1 MNWMLCG
8 WMGLLLHLLLQTS
21 VELRERKASAV
32 VVSGDAL
39 DPDVQRFVPWLDT
52 DNIEQSTFKNPQW
65 SFCLGV
71 MPLCILTCVKNC
83 PVLQ

>member
-8 WMGLLLHLLLQTS
+8 WMGLLLHLLLQAS

-39 DPDVQRFVPWLDT
+39 DPDVQRFVP
-52 DNIEQSTFKNPQW
+52 
-65 SFCLGV
+65 
-71 MPLCILTCVKNC
+71 
-83 PVLQ
+83 

>member
-39 DPDVQRFVPWLDT
+39 DPDVQRFVP
-52 DNIEQSTFKNPQW
+52 
-65 SFCLGV
+65 
-71 MPLCILTCVKNC
+71 
-83 PVLQ
+83 